1 MPKTNPNALSPLA
14 IAQWVEEIQGQI
26 AKLRMAIEEPVSIRY
41 GKDVA
46 FEVRPGNDDDRLLV
60 LREGW
65 GHTCVNYT
73 SEGVIVDVYPEQG
86 FESEGTLSIPS
97 DDLAELTDE
106 EVKQFDKDVEQLLT
120 KGYLSLRERG

>member
-73 SEGVIVDVYPEQG
+73 SEGVVVDVYPE
-86 FESEGTLSIPS
+86 EGMEPEETLAIQS
-97 DDLAELTDE
+97 DGLLALTE
-106 EVKQFDKDVEQLLT
+106 EEIEQFDKDVEQLLT
-120 KGYLSLRERG
+120 KGHLSLRERG